1 MEAERPGAADA
12 RRPMWAN
19 MRRSH
24 VVPPRFAT
32 HVTAERET
40 TRARLQAEAR
50 DFARAEVDPVAD
62 ELDPVKG
69 DIPDALVDK
78 LAERGWFGIMV
89 DREHGGLGLGVFEYC
104 TVAEELSRAWMS
116 VASVIARG
124 QGLGTGV
131 ADGGRRDEL
140 LRRSAAGRWIG
151 GVAFSEAEAGSDLA
165 GVSCEAVRDGDDF
178 VVNGEKRWC
187 GWALAADFI
196 LLLART
202 GEDRI
207 RGLETFV
214 VPKPRGE
221 FPAGVTG
228 EVIPKIGYHGIT
240 SWTLRFEDVRVP
252 AADMLVSEE
261 GTGGG
266 FYDTVSFLNVA
277 RIHTAAR
284 AVGAA
289 QAALDEATA
298 YAKQR
303 VQFGRPISE
312 FQAIRFK
319 LADMATGIEAARRL
333 WHHAAELFD
342 SGARCE
348 KECSM
353 AKLFASEM
361 AERMTS
367 EALQILGGNGYTT
380 DYRVERHWRDAR
392 LTKIFE
398 GTSEIQ
404 RTIISSRHL
413 EDA

>member
-1 MEAERPGAADA
+1 LTSDRD
-12 RRPMWAN
+12 RD
-19 MRRSH
+19 
-24 VVPPRFAT
+24 
-32 HVTAERET
+32 
-40 TRARLQAEAR
+40 RARERLRSEACE
-50 DFARAEVDPVAD
+50 FARTEVAPVAD

-69 DIPDALVDK
+69 DIPDALVEK

-104 TVAEELSRAWMS
+104 IVAEELSTAWMS

-124 QGLGTGV
+124 QGLGTDV
-131 ADGGRRDEL
+131 PDPGRRAEL

-165 GVSCEAVRDGDDF
+165 GVSCAAVRDGDDY

-207 RGLETFV
+207 RGLETFI
-214 VPKPRGE
+214 VPKARGA
-221 FPAGVTG
+221 FPDGVTG

-252 AADMLVSEE
+252 ATDLLQSEE
-261 GTGGG
+261 GTGTG
-266 FYDTVSFLNVA
+266 FYDTVAFLNIA

-303 VQFGRPISE
+303 VQFGRPIGE

-319 LADMATGIEAARRL
+319 LADMATGIEAGRRL
-333 WHHAAELFD
+333 YHHAAELFD

-361 AERMTS
+361 AERATS

-404 RTIISSRHL
+404 RGIIAKRHL
-413 EDA
+413 DED

>member
-1 MEAERPGAADA
+1 MWHASSVYQNAAAEVSADDV
-12 RRPMWAN
+12 R
-19 MRRSH
+19 
-24 VVPPRFAT
+24 
-32 HVTAERET
+32 ERL
-40 TRARLQAEAR
+40 RAEAR
-50 DFARAEVDPVAD
+50 AFTLAEVVPVAD

-69 DIPDALVDK
+69 DIPDALIGK

-89 DREHGGLGLGVFEYC
+89 GREHGGLGLGVFEYC
-104 TVAEELSRAWMS
+104 TVAEELSRGWMS
-116 VASVIARG
+116 VASVIARA
-124 QGLGTGV
+124 QGLGTDV
-131 ADGGRRDEL
+131 PDPARRDEL
-140 LRRSAAGRWIG
+140 LRRSAAGDWIG

-165 GVSCEAVRDGDDF
+165 GVACRAERDGDEY

-187 GWALAADFI
+187 GWALQADFI

-207 RGLETFV
+207 RGLETFI

-221 FPAGVTG
+221 FPPGVTG

-240 SWTLRFEDVRVP
+240 SWTLRFADVRIP
-252 AADMLVSEE
+252 AADRLRSEE
-261 GTGGG
+261 GG
-266 FYDTVSFLNVA
+266 FYDTVRFLNIA

-303 VQFGRPISE
+303 VQFGRPISG

-319 LADMATGIEAARRL
+319 LADMATNIEAARRL

-342 SGARCE
+342 AGARCE

-361 AERMTS
+361 AERATS

-404 RTIISSRHL
+404 RGIIAKRHL
-413 EDA
+413 DDA